1 MDTSPNTPGAL
12 ADASPQ
18 RVATDALI
26 GETGGLVFLTTGS
39 AACGVLDEMP
49 VQVALTPMLAFR
61 LSEILK
67 VALQYPDR
75 ETRQELIDKWSTGER
90 VAVPYAALDVDERSI
105 RVGIEPLG
113 AGSRVAVLWEHV
125 PGLTLQL
132 AAAAKRLLG
141 PA

>member
-1 MDTSPNTPGAL
+1 MDPSLDNPGAL
-12 ADASPQ
+12 AEAAPP

-26 GETGGLVFLTTGS
+26 GETAGLVFLTTGA
-39 AACGVLDEMP
+39 AACEALDEVP

-67 VALQYPDR
+67 AALQYPDH
-75 ETRQELIDKWSTGER
+75 ETRGALIEEWSAGER
-90 VAVPYAALDVDERSI
+90 VSVPFAALDVDDRSV

-132 AAAAKRLLG
+132 AVTAKRLLG
-141 PA
+141 SA